1 MTRTAD
7 RPDSA
12 GFGLVL
18 LEEAAGES
26 AKEAS
31 AAPPAASADDKK
43 KVFTLA
49 EVQKHNTEEDCW
61 IIIKNRVY
69 EVTEYLDLHPGGIES
84 ITINAGADATEDFVA
99 IHSTKAHKMLEKY
112 YIGDLDLTSTK
123 TEEKKEEIELTDA
136 HGNKLALNPKKKTS
150 FRLQNKVVLSRYSFM
165 LDFALPTPEHVLGLP
180 VGKHLFLS
188 AKINDKVFIRRYTPI
203 SLYYSEYDVG
213 RAQFVIKACR
223 PCERFPEAPESG
235 VGCGGG
241 GRPQIMFCARRTQK
255 MKRM

>member
-1 MTRTAD
+1 M
-7 RPDSA
+7 
-12 GFGLVL
+12 
-18 LEEAAGES
+18 
-26 AKEAS
+26 
-31 AAPPAASADDKK
+31 
-43 KVFTLA
+43 
-49 EVQKHNTEEDCW
+49 
-61 IIIKNRVY
+61 
-69 EVTEYLDLHPGGIES
+69 S
-84 ITINAGADATEDFVA
+84 ITINAGADATVDFVA
-99 IHSTKAHKMLEKY
+99 IHSTKAHKMWEKY
-112 YIGDLDLTSTK
+112 YIGDL
-123 TEEKKEEIELTDA
+123 EWTDA

-188 AKINDKVFIRRYTPI
+188 AKINDEVFIRRYTPI

-241 GRPQIMFCARRTQK
+241 GRPQIMFCARRTRK